1 MPATPVDAAW
11 YILAT
16 LIVLALP
23 GAAWLVWAPGSRAD
37 PFERLADA
45 VGLSIALTA
54 LFGLAAFLTGFR
66 WVNEAFLNWAAL
78 GLLLILVVGLLLRLP
93 ARSAAPRPRRWLR
106 LGASLLGLL
115 ALVGLILWR
124 LYQARSLALPA
135 WVDSVH
141 HTLIVRLI
149 LETGGLPATLEP
161 YIRAEFGYHY
171 GFHLIAALFSIWA
184 RSQPAETLLWFGQVI
199 NALVA
204 LSVYRLGKTLWDDAR
219 PAALA
224 ALLVGFAFHMPAYYL
239 TWGRYTLLTGLI
251 LLPLAMSAAL
261 QVVRGPARRGD
272 WLRLLL
278 LTAGVALAHITAL
291 LLLGFFMAVL
301 LILALADRIAE
312 RRWAR
317 PPRVET
323 PVEDSPETPA
333 VPPSLLDGIWQPAA
347 AALLG
352 LLLAAPWLARV
363 WEQSGPQANL
373 RMISPLDGSQLDYGR
388 YIIYLLGPLHN
399 EVLLGIAGV
408 GLILALLRSAA
419 RPLAVWGL
427 LLALFT
433 LPWGLRIDPFRP
445 DHMAIVLF
453 LPAALL
459 IGGLYSSALGL
470 LARLPWKW
478 LRIGLHTVLL
488 LAGLGLA
495 GWGAWNTRDVLNTS
509 TIFTDAADVQALS
522 WVAENTPDDARFLIN
537 TTIWMGEIYRG
548 VDGGYWIQPITGRE
562 AILPSVLYNY
572 GEPGYIA
579 QITSQ
584 AERASNL
591 TDCGED
597 FWSLVHDA
605 KITFVYIREGQGSLQ
620 PAALANCPG
629 LVQVYRRGG
638 VYIYEIN

>member
-11 YILAT
+11 YILAA
-16 LIVLALP
+16 LIVLVLP
-23 GAAWLVWAPGSRAD
+23 GAAWLAWVRGSRAD
-37 PFERLADA
+37 PFERLGDA
-45 VGLSIALTA
+45 VGLSIALIA
-54 LFGLAAFLTGFR
+54 LFGLAAFLTGVR

-78 GLLLILVVGLLLRLP
+78 GLLLVLVVGLLLRLP
-93 ARSAAPRPRRWLR
+93 ARYAPHPRRWLR
-106 LGASLLGLL
+106 LGVVLLGLL
-115 ALVGLILWR
+115 VLVGLALWR

-141 HTLIVRLI
+141 HTLVVRLI
-149 LETGGLPATLEP
+149 LENGGLPATLEP
-161 YIRAEFGYHY
+161 YIQAEFGYHY

-184 RSQPAETLLWFGQVI
+184 RSQPVETLLWFGQVI

-219 PAALA
+219 PAAPA

-251 LLPLAMSAAL
+251 LLPLAMSAGL

-278 LTAGVALAHITAL
+278 LTAGVALSHITAL

-301 LILALADRIAE
+301 LIFALAARIVE
-312 RRWAR
+312 GRRAR
-317 PPRVET
+317 KPKDET
-323 PVEDSPETPA
+323 PAENPPETPA
-333 VPPSLLDGIWQPAA
+333 ARARLLDGIWQPAA

-388 YIIYLLGPLHN
+388 YILYLLGPLHN

-408 GLILALLRSAA
+408 GLILALFRRAT

-427 LLALFT
+427 LLGLLT
-433 LPWGLRIDPFRP
+433 LPWGLRLDPFRP

-459 IGGLYSSALGL
+459 IGALYSNALGL
-470 LARLPWKW
+470 TARLRWAW
-478 LRIGLHTVLL
+478 LRVGLQGALL
-488 LAGLGLA
+488 LAALGLT
-495 GWGAWNTRDVLNTS
+495 GWGAWSTRDVLNPS
-509 TIFTDAADVQALS
+509 TIFTDAADVQALN
-522 WVAENTPDDARFLIN
+522 WVAENTPEDARFLFN
-537 TTIWMGEIYRG
+537 TTIWMGEMYRG
-548 VDGGYWIQPITGRE
+548 VDGGYWIQPVTGRGT
-562 AILPSVLYNY
+562 ILPPVLYTY
-572 GEPGYIA
+572 GAPDYIA
-579 QITSQ
+579 QINDWS
-584 AERASNL
+584 ARASRL
-591 TDCGED
+591 TGCDED
-597 FWSLVHDA
+597 FWSLVQDA
-605 KITFVYIREGQGSLQ
+605 KINFVYIHEGQGSLQ
-620 PAALANCPG
+620 PAALVNCPQ
-629 LVQVYRRGG
+629 LVQVYRRDR